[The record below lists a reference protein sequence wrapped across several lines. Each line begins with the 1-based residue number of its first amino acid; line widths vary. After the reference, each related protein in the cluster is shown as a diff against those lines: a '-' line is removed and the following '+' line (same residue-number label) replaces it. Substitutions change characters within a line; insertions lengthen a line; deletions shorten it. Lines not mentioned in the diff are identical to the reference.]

1 MALHPQTKAFLDAYN
16 ASAPAIDY
24 DTISA
29 EDLRHL
35 FAIPKPA
42 LTSSGLKS
50 VEDRTIGD
58 PFNPVGLRVY
68 LPEGTGPLPMTLF
81 IHGGGF
87 VIGDLDTTDG
97 LCRTLA
103 KVAGSLVVSVDYRRA
118 PEAPFPAGLE
128 DCWSALRWLAEH
140 GQEIGG
146 DPSRIAV
153 AGNSSGGNFAAVLAQ
168 RAKREGLDLRHQLLL
183 FPVTDGRMAHSSH
196 HLFGDGYFLTA
207 AMMRWFWKQYLPA
220 GADALDPRATPLLA
234 HDFSGLAPATVFTA
248 EFDLLRDEGE
258 DYGRSL
264 KRAGVPVT
272 LKRWP
277 GQIHDFTLMQGAVA
291 DADTALTE
299 AGQALRTAL
308 GDQSG

>member
-29 EDLRHL
+29 DDLRRL
-35 FAIPKPA
+35 FAIPKPTVASSA
-42 LTSSGLKS
+42 LTI
-50 VEDRTIGD
+50 VEDAAIDG
-58 PFNPVGLRVY
+58 PSGPIGLRCY
-68 LPEGTGPLPMTLF
+68 LPEGLGPFPLTLF

-87 VIGDLDTTDG
+87 VIGSLDTTDG

-103 KVAGSLVVSVDYRRA
+103 EGAGSLVVSVDYRRA
-118 PEAPFPAGLE
+118 PEAPFPAGLD
-128 DCWSALRWLAEH
+128 DCWSALRWLAER

-168 RAKREGLDLRHQLLL
+168 QAKREGLDLRHQLLL
-183 FPVTDGRMAHSSH
+183 FPVADGRMAHSSH

-220 GADALDPRATPLLA
+220 GADALNPRATPLLA

-248 EFDLLRDEGE
+248 EFDVLRDEGE
-258 DYGRSL
+258 DYARSL
-264 KRAGVPVT
+264 KCAGVPVT

-291 DADTALTE
+291 DADTALAE